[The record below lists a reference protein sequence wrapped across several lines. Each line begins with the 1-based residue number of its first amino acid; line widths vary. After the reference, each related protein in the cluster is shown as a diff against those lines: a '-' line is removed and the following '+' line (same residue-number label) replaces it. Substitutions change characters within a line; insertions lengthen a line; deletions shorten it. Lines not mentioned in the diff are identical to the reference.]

1 MKITETE
8 QEIENTLL
16 AGKHAKYF
24 LHDISNYLTV
34 INASVDLFPHIIS
47 GRLSEDKSHDL
58 VKKCQRGLRE
68 LNSLCFT
75 YKQTILGRYEPQL
88 QSVNFNTLLEIAVEI
103 TRDSHPTAK
112 IEMKS
117 TVSDGYSLTADHTL
131 FLQCLVNILKNAVE
145 NQVGEKR
152 LISIKTEH
160 ASILIANPITLK
172 RAAPQRAQIGMKFL
186 DDSLKRMG
194 INHITRRSKTRFSVE
209 LQPS

>member
-1 MKITETE
+1 MKTIETE
-8 QEIENTLL
+8 KEIENTLL

-47 GRLSEDKSHDL
+47 GRLSEAKSQDV
-58 VKKCQRGLRE
+58 VKKCKRGLRE

-88 QSVNFNTLLEIAVEI
+88 QSVNFNTLLEIALEI
-103 TRDSHPTAK
+103 TRDSYPKAK
-112 IEMKS
+112 IEIKN
-117 TVSDGYSLTADHTL
+117 TVSDEYSLKADHTL

-145 NQVGEKR
+145 NQVDEKR
-152 LISIKTEH
+152 LISIKKEND
-160 ASILIANPITLK
+160 SILIANPITLK
-172 RAAPQRAQIGMKFL
+172 RVAPQRAQLGMKFL
-186 DDSLKRMG
+186 DDSLKLMD
-194 INHITRRSKTRFSVE
+194 INHITQRSKTRFSIE